1 MFENRKK
8 NSDPDAISFL
18 STDGTDFRM
27 CEPSI
32 FWSGWC
38 SHKFKCAALR
48 YEIGFGIASGDLC
61 WLNGTFPAGAYPD
74 LRIFRMVLKKYVD
87 PNEKVE
93 ADNGYKGESDSVFYL
108 LTLVLL
114 ILKKTMLE

>member
-1 MFENRKK
+1 
-8 NSDPDAISFL
+8 
-18 STDGTDFRM
+18 
-27 CEPSI
+27 
-32 FWSGWC
+32 
-38 SHKFKCAALR
+38 
-48 YEIGFGIASGDLC
+48 
-61 WLNGTFPAGAYPD
+61 
-74 LRIFRMVLKKYVD
+74 MVLKKYVD